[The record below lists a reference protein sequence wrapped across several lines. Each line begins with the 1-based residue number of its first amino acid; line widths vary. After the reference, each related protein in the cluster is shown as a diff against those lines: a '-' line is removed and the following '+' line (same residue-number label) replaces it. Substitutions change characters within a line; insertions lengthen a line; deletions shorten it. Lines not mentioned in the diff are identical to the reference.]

1 VWNLHSILLLIP
13 FPREI
18 TLLGMQAIV
27 PSCLAG
33 HVRHPL
39 QVFAWC
45 AELAEPSSHKTSAP
59 SLALSLSLSNTSR
72 GFCASFGRRLEDLR
86 TLTGYGSVPNATGVL
101 LSPFCVSFPNPRHN
115 ARPTCK
121 SYLAQ
126 NSLNRGKIK
135 KRDGIRCRIY
145 YFNPIRAWKHG
156 LLTSF
161 SSSELFASRH
171 TQTNQFKTY
180 WK

>member
-1 VWNLHSILLLIP
+1 VPYRS
-13 FPREI
+13 RE
-18 TLLGMQAIV
+18 A
-27 PSCLAG
+27 P
-33 HVRHPL
+33 
-39 QVFAWC
+39 
-45 AELAEPSSHKTSAP
+45 PSSICVVCRAGRTFLTYSKTSAP
-59 SLALSLSLSNTSR
+59 SLALSLSLFPTPPGVFAHHSEDGSKIFAPSLDMVQCPTPQ
-72 GFCASFGRRLEDLR
+72 ASF
-86 TLTGYGSVPNATGVL
+86 
-101 LSPFCVSFPNPRHN
+101 LSPSRVSFPNPRHN
-115 ARPTCK
+115 ARQTCK

-171 TQTNQFKTY
+171 TQTNQFKTH